1 MIRSF
6 LRRVFGSRGA
16 RPDVRNVPEIIP
28 RDRHGIGRDSISA
41 CALRVTST
49 LQDNGYKAF
58 VVGGAVRDLLI
69 GRKPKDFD
77 VATDATPEQAAALF
91 RRSRIIGRR
100 FRLVHVMCGQEL
112 VETATFRGDGSPP
125 ADAELDTQGEEAA
138 DAFDAPEPPPASD
151 PRGPRGPRGTRPRTE
166 SGPGTRQADQHGRLI
181 RDNVFGTQQQDA
193 ARRDFTVNA
202 LFYDPRAEEIV
213 DYHHGLDDLRKR
225 QIRMIGDPATRYRED
240 PVRMLRAVRFAS
252 SIGFEIE
259 ASTRAPIREL
269 APLLS
274 NVPPARLFDEM
285 LKLLLSGGAVAC
297 VNRLRED
304 GLHHGLMPMLD
315 VIFEQPLGE
324 KFVMLALSNTD
335 ARINAGKS
343 VSPAFLF
350 ASLLWHE
357 VLAQW
362 KRGMDAPSGGRG
374 KPPLIAL
381 AEAMDAVISSQVEQ
395 LAIPRR
401 FTAQMRE
408 IWFLQPRFEQ
418 RFGRRPFRLLEQE
431 RFRSGYDFLLLRC
444 ESGELDAEVGEWWT
458 RFQRAGEAE
467 REEMLLPEAAS
478 GKPRRKRSRGG
489 RARAG
494 GGDGAAPG
502 EAGGAPAGTGAGG
515 D

>member
-16 RPDVRNVPEIIP
+16 RPEVRKVPEIIP
-28 RDRHGIGRDSISA
+28 RDRHGIGRDRISL

-125 ADAELDTQGEEAA
+125 GEADLDATVEDAG
-138 DAFDAPEPPPASD
+138 DAFEAPEPPPA
-151 PRGPRGPRGTRPRTE
+151 RGPRSSRPRSET
-166 SGPGTRQADQHGRLI
+166 GPGTRQADQHGRLI

-213 DYHHGLDDLRKR
+213 DYHHGVEDLRKR

-240 PVRMLRAVRFAS
+240 PVRMLRAVRFAA

-259 ASTRAPIREL
+259 ASTGAPIREL

-297 VNRLRED
+297 VNRLRHD

-315 VIFEQPLGE
+315 VILEQPMGE
-324 KFVMLALSNTD
+324 KFVMLALGNTD

-350 ASLLWHE
+350 AALLWHE
-357 VLAQW
+357 VLAAW
-362 KRGMDAPSGGRG
+362 KRGTDAPPAGRG
-374 KPPLIAL
+374 KPPMIAL
-381 AEAMDAVISSQVEQ
+381 AEAMDSVISRQVEQ

-444 ESGELDAEVGEWWT
+444 ESGEVDAEVGEWWT

-467 REEMLLPEAAS
+467 REEMLLPETSA
-478 GKPRRKRSRGG
+478 GRPKRRRSRSG
-489 RARAG
+489 RSRSRAEESG
-494 GGDGAAPG
+494 SPDGAGAVPA
-502 EAGGAPAGTGAGG
+502 AGGAGG

>member
-16 RPDVRNVPEIIP
+16 RPEVRKVPEIIP
-28 RDRHGIGRDSISA
+28 RDRHGISRDRISA
-41 CALRVTST
+41 CALRVTTT

-69 GRKPKDFD
+69 GRTPKDFD

-125 ADAELDTQGEEAA
+125 AEAELDAA
-138 DAFDAPEPPPASD
+138 GDDAGDAFDAPEPAPA
-151 PRGPRGPRGTRPRTE
+151 PRGPRSQRARTE
-166 SGPGTRQADQHGRLI
+166 TGPGTRQADQHGRLI
-181 RDNVFGTQQQDA
+181 RDNVFGSQQQDA

-202 LFYDPRAEEIV
+202 LFYDPKAEEIV
-213 DYHHGLDDLRKR
+213 DYHQGVEDLHKR

-240 PVRMLRAVRFAS
+240 PVRMLRAVRFAA

-259 ASTRAPIREL
+259 ASTGAPIREL

-297 VNRLRED
+297 VNRLRDD

-315 VIFEQPLGE
+315 VILEQPMGE
-324 KFVMLALSNTD
+324 RFVMLALANTD
-335 ARINAGKS
+335 ARTNAGKS

-362 KRGMDAPSGGRG
+362 KRGTEGGPGGRG
-374 KPPLIAL
+374 KPPMIAL
-381 AEAMDAVISSQVEQ
+381 AEAMDSVISRQVEL

-444 ESGELDAEVGEWWT
+444 ESGELDAEVGEWWM

-467 REEMLLPEAAS
+467 REEMLLPESPA
-478 GKPRRKRSRGG
+478 GKPKRRRSRSG
-489 RARAG
+489 RARTNAEENG
-494 GGDGAAPG
+494 AAADGASVAPT
-502 EAGGAPAGTGAGG
+502 GAGAGG